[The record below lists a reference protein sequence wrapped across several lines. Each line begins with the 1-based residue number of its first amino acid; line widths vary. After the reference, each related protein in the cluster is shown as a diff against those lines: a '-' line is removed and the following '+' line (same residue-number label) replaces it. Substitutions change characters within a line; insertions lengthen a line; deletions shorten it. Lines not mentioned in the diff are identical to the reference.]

1 MTVLSDRD
9 IKRVL
14 ESKKLVIEGLDWNFI
29 DAAKVDLHLGNQ
41 FRVFKHSEITHI
53 DTRIGLAEDLMDL
66 IEVPKDKPFVIHPG
80 ELVLG
85 VTKEYIK
92 MPNDLVGRLD
102 GRSSL
107 GRLGIVVHSTA
118 GSIDPGFE
126 GNITLE
132 ITNLSRLPV
141 CLWPNTRVCRLTFD
155 QLSSPSEK
163 PYNKTNSKYL
173 KQTGPEA
180 SRIGSDKE

>member
-9 IKRVL
+9 IKL
-14 ESKKLVIEGLDWNFI
+14 ALKSGKLVIENVDWNYI

-53 DTRIGLAEDLMDL
+53 DTKAGLSEDLTELME
-66 IEVPKDKPFVIHPG
+66 IPQGKPFIIHPG
-80 ELVLG
+80 EFILG
-85 VTKEYIK
+85 TTREYVK
-92 MPNDLVGRLD
+92 MPNDLLGRLD

-141 CLWPNTRVCRLTFD
+141 CLWPDTRVCRLTFD

-163 PYNKTNSKYL
+163 PYNKADSKYL
-173 KQTGPEA
+173 KQKGPDA
-180 SRIGSDKE
+180 SKISREEN